1 MRLRDKGRNKELR
14 RVVSCESD
22 RGPVVLCESDDI
34 VIEYSDNLN
43 APPHCLFW
51 FVKQNDNNMLP
62 EERARILDLRRGER
76 VSSTQRSET
85 RARAERELEALQG
98 LLRFYLG

>member
-1 MRLRDKGRNKELR
+1 M
-14 RVVSCESD
+14 VSCESD
-22 RGPVVLCESDDI
+22 RGPVVVCEAENI
-34 VIEYSDNLN
+34 VLEYSDNLN

-51 FVKQNDNNMLP
+51 FVKQDDKNLLP
-62 EERARILDLRRGER
+62 EERACLSDLRSGER
-76 VSSTQRSET
+76 VSSTQRRET